1 METILH
7 VVLVVDFFNNLS
19 YFAGDLGLQ
28 TFLAVASNTLYNH
41 LFPVQTATRWYQNV
55 IANV

>member
-1 METILH
+1 VETILH

-41 LFPVQTATRWYQNV
+41 LFPVQTATR
-55 IANV
+55 